1 MKNKVNV
8 LSVGISL
15 IDLSTGKL
23 IVYNIEPK
31 HNDK

>member
-1 MKNKVNV
+1 MKNKKNV
-8 LSVGISL
+8 LSIGISL

-31 HNDK
+31 